1 MNAGRTLV
9 NPSRQVDASFCTY
22 NIEEVAA
29 VARPKTG
36 ETPKHNVRVPD
47 PLWKAATEKAKEEGR
62 TITDVI
68 VTALHRYV
76 ASPPKPPPED
86 PNL

>member
-1 MNAGRTLV
+1 M
-9 NPSRQVDASFCTY
+9 
-22 NIEEVAA
+22 
-29 VARPKTG
+29 ARPKTG
-36 ETPKHNVRVPD
+36 VTPKRNVRVPD

-76 ASPPKPPPED
+76 ASPAKPPASTTEEI
-86 PNL
+86 NS

>member
-1 MNAGRTLV
+1 MLPRLTLV
-9 NPSRQVDASFCTY
+9 KSSWQVDASFCPY
-22 NIEEVAA
+22 RFEEVAA

-76 ASPPKPPPED
+76 ASPVKPPPEGGSS
-86 PNL
+86 